1 MSVKTKKDQ
10 NLEEGYEYVDEGKT
24 FRVKPL
30 KCMNL
35 RQKEFIRAIDSHE
48 ITFCTGP
55 AGSGKTYLALWAA
68 LKALTRGEFKQI
80 ILAKSVT
87 PIPGEDIG
95 FIPGGQ
101 SEKMDPFMM
110 SFTGNI
116 DKLVGERVRK
126 KLMEEG
132 KIKVLPL
139 VYIRG
144 INIDDSIVLLDEAQ
158 NLSASVFKTI
168 ITRIG
173 QCSKYI
179 ITGDTE
185 QIDLKNKKTSVL
197 SKVIDLFRGDDMI
210 GTIKF
215 EEEDCVRN
223 PIIPHILEKL
233 KILE

>member
-1 MSVKTKKDQ
+1 
-10 NLEEGYEYVDEGKT
+10 
-24 FRVKPL
+24 
-30 KCMNL
+30 
-35 RQKEFIRAIDSHE
+35 
-48 ITFCTGP
+48 
-55 AGSGKTYLALWAA
+55 
-68 LKALTRGEFKQI
+68 
-80 ILAKSVT
+80 
-87 PIPGEDIG
+87 
-95 FIPGGQ
+95 
-101 SEKMDPFMM
+101 MM

-126 KLMEEG
+126 KLMEQG
-132 KIKVLPL
+132 KIRVLPL
-139 VYIRG
+139 AYIRG

-173 QCSKYI
+173 QNSKYI

-197 SKVIDLFRGDDMI
+197 SKVIDLFKEDELI